1 MNGAAHANDMGGS
14 IRIPAAF
21 CGLVG
26 LKPSRGRTTI
36 GPHWGEYWATLTHE
50 HVVCRTVRDTA
61 RMLDAVSGAGIG
73 DRIGHPSIT
82 VPFAMVANPG
92 PPLPDGFE
100 AKPMSMG
107 VMFTGTACTEPRLIE
122 LAYAFEQA
130 TKRRQP
136 PPGMP

>member
-1 MNGAAHANDMGGS
+1 VNTHLEKDKAKYESDRSRALEMGGANG
-14 IRIPAAF
+14 IDAA
-21 CGLVG
+21 L
-26 LKPSRGRTTI
+26 TT
-36 GPHWGEYWATLTHE
+36 HK
-50 HVVCRTVRDTA
+50 
-61 RMLDAVSGAGIG
+61 LDAIIYMGSRGAGIG

-100 AKPMSMG
+100 AKPMPMG

-136 PPGMP
+136 PPNMP